1 MLITMSEPLN
11 TIDQQTGAWLR
22 RFSHELDL
30 DAQVQSM
37 APIEDVR
44 SELQALGADVPGF
57 HAKLA
62 AVLRRAKLTHAA
74 QAVIAW
80 MSPCWQPQWAGQ
92 PVGAGDIPTQ
102 AHAFALEDGRI
113 ELSCTWHPQS
123 EANPAY
129 LDLAWNA
136 DTLMDGE
143 LWCRF
148 VQPDTQVV
156 LTELLLGESRE
167 GGHYLTRQTLGFDP
181 AEETWTIALLV
192 KEPHQA

>member
-1 MLITMSEPLN
+1 MVQS
-11 TIDQQTGAWLR
+11 IDTKDEQVRAWLTQL
-22 RFSHELDL
+22 SSELDT
-30 DAQVQSM
+30 DPNVQRM

-44 SELQALGADVPGF
+44 AELQALGADVPGF
-57 HAKLA
+57 HTKLA
-62 AVLRRAKLTHAA
+62 GMLRRAKLARAA

-102 AHAFALEDGRI
+102 AHTFALEDGRI
-113 ELSCTWHPQS
+113 EMSCTWHPQS

-129 LDLAWNA
+129 LDLTWNA

-148 VQPDTQVV
+148 VQPDTQMV

-167 GGHYLTRQTLGFDP
+167 GGHYLTHQTLGFNP
-181 AEETWTIALLV
+181 AEEKWTIALLV